1 MGFALTKSRR
11 LAIIICISFTF
22 FIAEIAVGF
31 YTGSLALVAD
41 AFHYLSDVIGFIV
54 AFSAFK
60 VSEREEF
67 SPSLSFGWQRASLLG
82 AFFNGVFLLAL
93 GVSIFL
99 QSIERFISIQPVE
112 NPKLVLIIGGVG
124 LALNLISAVFV
135 GHDHAG
141 HSHGHGHGHDHGHDH
156 DHDHDHDH
164 GADSHDHGHKHD
176 HGATSHAHAGEGL
189 TVTES
194 HDGAAQHERDVHGE
208 HLHTTKQPDHKPGF
222 DFGMMGVLLHVLGDA
237 INNIGVMVA
246 AIIIWFVKGEQ
257 RMYADPA
264 ISMAIALMI
273 FLSAIP
279 LVKNTGKVLLGYV
292 PNGIDVEEV
301 KHDIAKVPGIE
312 SVHELHLWS
321 LTQEKA
327 IATAHVSVSEDT
339 TVDSFMGLA
348 KTVSECLHA
357 YGIHSVTLQPELPP
371 PGSVYTAESVNVVS
385 QPVTATV
392 NSGSDTDAARRR
404 AVPHSCRLTCGKD
417 KCANL
422 GCCS

>member
-1 MGFALTKSRR
+1 MGFTLTKSRR

-22 FIAEIAVGF
+22 FVAEIAVGF

-99 QSIERFISIQPVE
+99 QSIERFITIQPVE

-124 LALNLISAVFV
+124 LGLNLISAVFV

-141 HSHGHGHGHDHGHDH
+141 HDHGHGHGHDHGS
-156 DHDHDHDH
+156 HDHDHDH
-164 GADSHDHGHKHD
+164 GDEPHDHANEHEHGDAHSHSD
-176 HGATSHAHAGEGL
+176 HNGTN
-189 TVTES
+189 
-194 HDGAAQHERDVHGE
+194 VHGE
-208 HLHTTKQPDHKPGF
+208 HLHTTKQTDSKPGF

-246 AIIIWFVKGEQ
+246 AIIIWFVKGDQ
-257 RMYADPA
+257 RFYADPA

-273 FLSAIP
+273 FVSAIP
-279 LVKNTGKVLLGYV
+279 LVKNTGKVLLGHV
-292 PNGIDVEEV
+292 PNNINVEEV
-301 KHDIAKVPGIE
+301 RHDIEKVPGIE
-312 SVHELHLWS
+312 SLHELHLWS

-327 IATAHVSVSEDT
+327 IATAHVSVPEDT
-339 TVDSFMGLA
+339 SVDSFMGLA

-357 YGIHSVTLQPELPP
+357 YGIHSVTLQPELPA
-371 PGSVYTAESVNVVS
+371 PGSVYNANSIDLARQTGTA
-385 QPVTATV
+385 AD
-392 NSGSDTDAARRR
+392 SGS
-404 AVPHSCRLTCGKD
+404 
-417 KCANL
+417 
-422 GCCS
+422 

>member
-22 FIAEIAVGF
+22 FVAEIAVGF

-99 QSIERFISIQPVE
+99 QSIEHVE

-124 LALNLISAVFV
+124 LGLNLISAVFV

-141 HSHGHGHGHDHGHDH
+141 HDHGHGHGHSHGHDHDSHGHDH
-156 DHDHDHDH
+156 DHGDEPHDHAH
-164 GADSHDHGHKHD
+164 EHGHGDAH
-176 HGATSHAHAGEGL
+176 SH
-189 TVTES
+189 S
-194 HDGAAQHERDVHGE
+194 DHDGANVHGE
-208 HLHTTKQPDHKPGF
+208 HLHTTKRTDHKPGF

-246 AIIIWFVKGEQ
+246 AVIIWQVKSDK

-273 FLSAIP
+273 FISAIP

-292 PNGIDVEEV
+292 PNNINVEEV
-301 KHDIAKVPGIE
+301 RHDIEKVPGIE
-312 SVHELHLWS
+312 SLHELHLWS

-327 IATAHVSVSEDT
+327 IATAHVSVPEDT
-339 TVDSFMGLA
+339 SVDSFMGLA

-357 YGIHSVTLQPELPP
+357 YGIHSVTLQPELPA
-371 PGSVYTAESVNVVS
+371 PGSIRTGESIELVGQTA
-385 QPVTATV
+385 AAD
-392 NSGSDTDAARRR
+392 SGAEARRR
-404 AVPHSCRLTCGKD
+404 AVPQSCQLTCGKD

-422 GCCS
+422 GCCA

>member
-22 FIAEIAVGF
+22 FVAEIAVGF

-60 VSEREEF
+60 VSEKEEF

-99 QSIERFISIQPVE
+99 QSIERLITIQPVE

-124 LALNLISAVFV
+124 LGLNIISALFV

-141 HSHGHGHGHDHGHDH
+141 HDHGHGHGHSHGEHDHGSHDH
-156 DHDHDHDH
+156 DHEHGDEPHDH
-164 GADSHDHGHKHD
+164 AHGHEHGDAHSHSGHD
-176 HGATSHAHAGEGL
+176 
-189 TVTES
+189 ES
-194 HDGAAQHERDVHGE
+194 AANVHGE
-208 HLHTTKQPDHKPGF
+208 HLHTTKQTDTKPGF
-222 DFGMMGVLLHVLGDA
+222 DFGMMGVLLHVMGDA
-237 INNIGVMVA
+237 VNNIGVMVA
-246 AIIIWFVKGEQ
+246 ALIIWFVKGEQ

-273 FLSAIP
+273 FLTAIP
-279 LVKNTGKVLLGYV
+279 LVKNTGKVLLGHV
-292 PNGIDVEEV
+292 PTNVNVEEV
-301 KHDIAKVPGIE
+301 RHDIEKVPGIE
-312 SVHELHLWS
+312 SLHELHLWS

-327 IATAHVSVSEDT
+327 IATAHVSVPEDT
-339 TVDSFMGLA
+339 TVEGFMGLA

-371 PGSVYTAESVNVVS
+371 PGSGSVYNSAGGSSIELTP
-385 QPVTATV
+385 QTATSTAD
-392 NSGSDTDAARRR
+392 SGAAGARRR
-404 AVPHSCRLTCGKD
+404 AVPPSCRLTCGKT

-422 GCCS
+422 GCCA

>member
-99 QSIERFISIQPVE
+99 QSIERFVSIQDVE

-135 GHDHAG
+135 GHDHGG
-141 HSHGHGHGHDHGHDH
+141 HSHGHGHGHDHGSHGHDH
-156 DHDHDHDH
+156 DHD
-164 GADSHDHGHKHD
+164 AESHDHAHKHD
-176 HGATSHAHAGEGL
+176 HGNSAHAHAGEGL
-189 TVTES
+189 AVTES
-194 HDGAAQHERDVHGE
+194 HGGAAGHESDVHGE
-208 HLHTTKQPDHKPGF
+208 HLHTTKQADHKPGF

-237 INNIGVMVA
+237 VNNIGVMVA
-246 AIIIWFVKGEQ
+246 AIIIWLVKGDQ

-264 ISMAIALMI
+264 ISMAISLMI
-273 FLSAIP
+273 FTSAIP

-292 PNGIDVEEV
+292 PNGIDVQEV
-301 KHDIAKVPGIE
+301 RHDIEKVPGIE
-312 SVHELHLWS
+312 SLHELHLWS

-327 IATAHVSVSEDT
+327 IATAHVSVPEDT
-339 TVDSFMGLA
+339 TVDSFMALA

-371 PGSVYTAESVNVVS
+371 PGSIHTASSMEVVS
-385 QPVTATV
+385 QPVTATA
-392 NSGSDTDAARRR
+392 NSGADTGAAARRR
-404 AVPHSCRLTCGKD
+404 AIPHSCRLTCGQD